1 MEHIVN
7 YFNILVNVL
16 RKKQESDYLS
26 QVTKVRDELK
36 KWILAERKVG
46 ATKIELYNLSEI
58 KPLASR

>member
-16 RKKQESDYLS
+16 KKKPESVYLS
-26 QVTKVRDELK
+26 QITKVRDELK
-36 KWILAERKVG
+36 KWILAERTVG